1 MLWAPSF
8 EGLLF
13 RAEDLF
19 FFSSFCLSIFSPG
32 ADAGFTNPGGGGDPS
47 IGPRA
52 LETLATPLPPGMDS
66 PHIDRPLFSFRLYN
80 VYSLLTGKVHPSER
94 HVGLYTYGYI

>member
-19 FFSSFCLSIFSPG
+19 FFFFFLFVDFFPRGGCRIYQ
-32 ADAGFTNPGGGGDPS
+32 PGGGADPS

-66 PHIDRPLFSFRLYN
+66 PHLDRPLFSFRLYN